1 MNKIEQLIPVE
12 RISSKI
18 YLIHKEKFLLD
29 SGLAEL
35 YGVET
40 KQLKRGVKRNIDRFP
55 NDFMFQL
62 TRAEYNSLRSQIGTL
77 KRGEH
82 SKYLP
87 FAFTLNKAWQCC
99 LQY

>member
-1 MNKIEQLIPVE
+1 M
-12 RISSKI
+12 
-18 YLIHKEKFLLD
+18 LD
-29 SGLAEL
+29 FDLAEL

-40 KQLKRGVKRNIDRFP
+40 QQLKRAVRRNIDRFP

-77 KRGEH
+77 KRGAH

-87 FAFTLNKAWQCC
+87 YTFTEQGVAMLSSVLNS
-99 LQY
+99 